1 MKNLAAKI
9 RPKTFS
15 SIVGNEETVA
25 SIKSLLKQKTFPSTL
40 MLTGESGTGKTT
52 LARIIANKLNA
63 DLVEF
68 NCADIRGM
76 DDFREII
83 RDMSINT
90 ISGNKRVLILD
101 EVHQLPKATQD
112 LLLKPLEDGSSCTIT
127 ILCTTNP
134 EKLKKTIRTRATAFS
149 CSLLTDA
156 ELILVLKRACKLTK
170 TKVSDK
176 VLAKIADK
184 ANGSA
189 RMALTIFE
197 SLSGLSEKE
206 MLKRLL
212 SMKDGEYDTAIID
225 LCRKL
230 MNKSTKWKAIVE
242 IVGELKEEPE
252 SIRYAVL
259 GYATACMKNERTV
272 HNAYIVANAF
282 RDNFYDSG
290 KAGLMLACYEAYFGQ
305 K

>member
-1 MKNLAAKI
+1 MKNLATLI
-9 RPKTFS
+9 RPTTFKAV
-15 SIVGNEETVA
+15 VGNEETVSA
-25 SIKSLLKQKTFPSTL
+25 IKTLLKRDTFPSTL
-40 MLTGESGTGKTT
+40 MFTGESGTGKTT
-52 LARIIANKLNA
+52 LARIIADKLGA
-63 DLVEF
+63 ELVEY

-76 DDFREII
+76 DDFREIVM
-83 RDMSINT
+83 DMKFT
-90 ISGNKRVLILD
+90 PVTGTRRVLILD
-101 EVHQLPKATQD
+101 EVQQLPKATQD

-134 EKLKKTIRTRATAFS
+134 EKLKRTIKTRATSFS

-176 VLAKIADK
+176 VLSKIADK

-212 SMKDGEYDTAIID
+212 SMKDGGHDPVVID

-230 MNKSTKWKAIVE
+230 MNKGTRWKAIVE
-242 IVGELKEEPE
+242 IVSGLKEEPE

-259 GYATACMKNERTV
+259 GYATACMKNEKSA
-272 HNAYIVANAF
+272 HSAYIVANAF

-290 KAGLMLACYEAYFGQ
+290 KAGLMLACYEAHFGQ